1 MMPSAYSLS
10 ARLWPSCPGLAP
22 PGLACSRLAFGSL
35 VGGLDEGR
43 EFFWG
48 RCSRSTS
55 SISSALLSRSSSSRC
70 VPGLNQRCHPAARG
84 VSNYEFAQRDLTGID
99 WRAKSGIDW
108 RAKYSPA
115 CLRFLLPRDGLEN
128 KAIPGCLGVMES
140 RQDSPDL

>member
-22 PGLACSRLAFGSL
+22 PGLACSRLAFGS
-35 VGGLDEGR
+35 VDGGLDEVR
-43 EFFWG
+43 EVFCG

-70 VPGLNQRCHPAARG
+70 MPGLNQRCHPAARG

-99 WRAKSGIDW
+99 WRAK
-108 RAKYSPA
+108 YSPA

-128 KAIPGCLGVMES
+128 KAIPGCLGGMES
-140 RQDSPDL
+140 RQDSPDLNSAEV